1 MDTQLGFRPCVL
13 SFARVQL
20 TLIFSVAAAMAGCS
34 SAPKPAAPP
43 AASKPPAT
51 AAEVNRSLVSQGY
64 QATTYR
70 GQLVYCRTEKLTGSQ
85 FSHKTCLSEAD
96 LKLLQTQTQDE
107 MNPRTLNSKC
117 VMHEQC

>member
-1 MDTQLGFRPCVL
+1 MDTQLGFRPCALRV
-13 SFARVQL
+13 ARVKL
-20 TLIFSVAAAMAGCS
+20 TLILSVAAVMAGCTG
-34 SAPKPAAPP
+34 APKPAAPT
-43 AASKPPAT
+43 AAANSPAT

-96 LKLLQTQTQDE
+96 LKLLQTRTQDE
-107 MNPRTLNSKC
+107 MNPRTLNSRC
-117 VMHEQC
+117 VMREQC

>member
-1 MDTQLGFRPCVL
+1 MDTQLGFRPCVR
-13 SFARVQL
+13 FARMKL
-20 TLIFSVAAAMAGCS
+20 NLIFCVAAAMAGCA

-43 AASKPPAT
+43 AASSPPAT
-51 AAEVNRSLVSQGY
+51 AAEVNQRLVSQGY

-70 GQLVYCRTEKLTGSQ
+70 GQLVYCRTEKVTGSQ

-96 LKLLQTQTQDE
+96 LELLQTKTQDE
-107 MNPRTLNSKC
+107 MNPRTLNSRC

>member
-1 MDTQLGFRPCVL
+1 MDTQLGFRPCVR
-13 SFARVQL
+13 FARMKL
-20 TLIFSVAAAMAGCS
+20 TLMFSVAAVMAGCAS
-34 SAPKPAAPP
+34 PPKPAAP
-43 AASKPPAT
+43 PPAT

-96 LKLLQTQTQDE
+96 LKLLQTKTQDE
-107 MNPRTLNSKC
+107 MNPRNLNSRC